1 MPEGAAPR
9 SALLIGHGPLPGPG
23 CRQST
28 FGPQRTLAFA
38 HALRQ
43 SGLELR
49 IVLIEEGSDAPVEP
63 PPGPWAATLRR
74 SRAAALAGP
83 LWTGPG
89 PALVVSAG
97 PYTPALIAAHHR
109 GDAPWIA
116 DLPGDPFA
124 ELQAAADGAPLPPG
138 AADDARAIATRTLAE
153 ADHLLVISAPQRL
166 ACLGQLGL
174 LGRLGAASGAERV
187 QVCPISAPALD
198 AEGAPLPARAPRV
211 RAPGEPLRVLVGGA
225 LNGWQALDALIGG
238 VERALDAGAPLE
250 LHLSGGAG
258 GALAPAQEAQL
269 RAFLERRAGDGR
281 VIAHGWLEEG
291 ALEALEARCHVGL
304 SLDGPGLEPE
314 LGSRTRLLRWTWAG
328 LGLLGSARCALAA
341 ELAAAGG
348 LRVIDAQPEAVAAAL
363 GALAA
368 GALDPAATVP
378 AAQARIAEIAHPD
391 VALAPLRALARAP
404 SRAPAAALPW
414 ARLPAALH
422 AAQAE
427 LAAIHASPTWRALS
441 WAHRGLRRL
450 GGRG

>member
-1 MPEGAAPR
+1 MAEPAPPR
-9 SALLIGHGPLPGPG
+9 RALLIGHGPLPGPG

-43 SGLELR
+43 IGVELR
-49 IVLIEEGSDAPVEP
+49 IVLVEEGADASPL
-63 PPGPWAATLRR
+63 PPGWAATLRR
-74 SRAAALAGP
+74 GRADALAGP
-83 LWTGPG
+83 LWIGPG
-89 PALVVSAG
+89 PELVVSAG

-109 GDAPWIA
+109 GGAPWIA

-124 ELQAAADGAPLPPG
+124 ELQAAEGG
-138 AADDARAIATRTLAE
+138 AALPAGAAADARAIATRTLAE

-174 LGRLGAASGAERV
+174 LGRLGGAAEADRV
-187 QVCPISAPALD
+187 QICPISAPALGPD
-198 AEGAPLPARAPRV
+198 GAPLPPRPPRA

-238 VERALDAGAPLE
+238 VEQALSAGAPLE

-258 GALAPAQEAQL
+258 GALAPAQEEQL
-269 RAFLERRAGDGR
+269 RAFLHRRSGDPR
-281 VIAHGWLEEG
+281 VIAHGWLAEAE
-291 ALEALEARCHVGL
+291 LEALEARCHLGL

-328 LGLLGSARCALAA
+328 LGLLGTARCALAA
-341 ELAAAGG
+341 ALAAAGG
-348 LRVIDAQPEAVAAAL
+348 LREIEARPAAVAAAL
-363 GALAA
+363 RALAA
-368 GALDPAATVP
+368 GGADPASTVP
-378 AAQARIAEIAHPD
+378 AAQALIAEIAHPD

-414 ARLPAALH
+414 AALPAALH

-427 LAAIHASPTWRALS
+427 LALIHASPTWRALS
-441 WAHRGLRRL
+441 RAHRGLRRL
-450 GGRG
+450 RARG